1 MNDYL
6 SSFLI
11 LIFAFFIGVSL
22 YFVIRILLKR
32 TLNISLLQ
40 NLSIKLDLLERPFL
54 LLLPMLSI
62 MIIFP
67 LLSFPANIK
76 VFISRLVDIALI
88 ISLCWMLLK
97 IIQIIRN
104 VVLSRHNIEIKDNI
118 HVRTLHTQ
126 IQLLTNIISI
136 IIIILTIAL
145 ILLSFP
151 EAKQVGITIL
161 ASAGIIGV
169 ILGLTAQ
176 KTLGNLIAGIQI
188 AISQPIR
195 IDDVVVVENEWG
207 RIEEITLTYVVVRI
221 WDLRRLIVP
230 IAYFVEKPFQ
240 NWTHRSDQLMGTVFF
255 YVDYSLPVNEL
266 RNELTAILNKSKFWD
281 KRVNDL
287 SVTNLT
293 EKTVELRA
301 VVSAADSSTLWNL
314 RCEVREKLW
323 LFLQKNF
330 IDNFPRVRIEMKP
343 DNVNTQG
350 SKLTSV

>member
-1 MNDYL
+1 
-6 SSFLI
+6 
-11 LIFAFFIGVSL
+11 
-22 YFVIRILLKR
+22 
-32 TLNISLLQ
+32 
-40 NLSIKLDLLERPFL
+40 
-54 LLLPMLSI
+54 
-62 MIIFP
+62 
-67 LLSFPANIK
+67 
-76 VFISRLVDIALI
+76 
-88 ISLCWMLLK
+88 MLLK